1 MRTVRQLPILVS
13 VLLLFATACT
23 ESFTKDGYI
32 RNYEAWVSTLK
43 LHYKDYKDSDWSR
56 AEAEFKR
63 YSETEY
69 SRFKDD
75 LTPEERQ
82 KVDRLAGQY
91 YAMLAKYKANQVKDE
106 INSMMNK
113 AKGMFEELQKE

>member
-1 MRTVRQLPILVS
+1 MRTVKQLPILVS

-23 ESFTKDGYI
+23 ESFNKDGYI
-32 RNYEAWVSTLK
+32 RNYEAWVSTLQ

-69 SRFKDD
+69 NRFKDD

-91 YAMLAKYKANQVKDE
+91 YAMLAKYKANQVKVE
-106 INSMMNK
+106 IKSMMNK
-113 AKGMFEELQKE
+113 AKGLFEELQKE

>member
-1 MRTVRQLPILVS
+1 MRTVKQLPILVS
-13 VLLLFATACT
+13 VLLLFAIACI
-23 ESFTKDGYI
+23 ESFTKDSYI
-32 RNYEAWVSTLK
+32 RNYEAWVITLK

-69 SRFKDD
+69 NRLKDD
-75 LTPEERQ
+75 LTQEERQ

-91 YAMLAKYKANQVKDE
+91 YAMLAKYKAYKVKDE

-113 AKGMFEELQKE
+113 AKGMFEELQKD

>member
-1 MRTVRQLPILVS
+1 MRTVKQLPILVS
-13 VLLLFATACT
+13 VLLLFVIACT

-43 LHYKDYKDSDWSR
+43 LHYKVYKDSDWSR

-69 SRFKDD
+69 NRFKDD